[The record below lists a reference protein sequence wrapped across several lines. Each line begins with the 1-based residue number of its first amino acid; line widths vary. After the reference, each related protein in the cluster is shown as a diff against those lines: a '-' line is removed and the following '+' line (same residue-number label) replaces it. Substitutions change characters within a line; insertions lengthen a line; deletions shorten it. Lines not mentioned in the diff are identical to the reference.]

1 MEKRFEVKDELVLG
15 QYEVMT
21 IVINYLIATGVID
34 PKDAQAYRGEFVR
47 SLVADGPTVDLVFTK
62 ETKTLDFMKI

>member
-1 MEKRFEVKDELVLG
+1 MEKRFEVKDEIVLG

-21 IVINYLIATGVID
+21 IVRNYLIAKGVID
-34 PKDAQAYRGEFVR
+34 PKDAQAYRGEFVP
-47 SLVADGPTVDLVFTK
+47 SPVADGPTVDLVFTK

>member
-15 QYEVMT
+15 QYEVMA
-21 IVINYLIATGVID
+21 IVRNYLVARGLID

-62 ETKTLDFMKI
+62 ETKTLDFVKV